1 MNKLLCI
8 SSIGFSIPLLYAFY
22 LNQIFLMYNVIVVI
36 IPSLLHHFTNLE
48 NSIYHKIDI
57 ITSRTTCI
65 ISHIYILYNTYD
77 LLFCLYTFSYMYLTY
92 YISCIQYKLSIIQND
107 NIWIYYHLYF
117 HITVISSMI
126 LHIHKISNF
135 QQFE

>member
-22 LNQIFLMYNVIVVI
+22 LNQIFMTCNGILVLIS
-36 IPSLLHHFTNLE
+36 SLLHHFTNLE

-57 ITSRTTCI
+57 IISRSTCI
-65 ISHIYILYNTYD
+65 ILHIYILYNTYD

-107 NIWIYYHLYF
+107 NIWIYYHLCF
-117 HITVISSMI
+117 HITVITSMI
-126 LHIHKISNF
+126 LHIQKLSNT
-135 QQFE
+135 

>member
-1 MNKLLCI
+1 MNTLLCI

-22 LNQIFLMYNVIVVI
+22 LNQIFMTCNGILVLIS
-36 IPSLLHHFTNLE
+36 SLLHHFTNLE

-57 ITSRTTCI
+57 IISRSTCI
-65 ISHIYILYNTYD
+65 ILHIYILYNAYD
-77 LLFCLYTFSYMYLTY
+77 LLFCLYTFSYIYLTY

-126 LHIHKISNF
+126 LHIHKISNT
-135 QQFE
+135 

>member
-22 LNQIFLMYNVIVVI
+22 LNQIFITCNGILVLIS
-36 IPSLLHHFTNLE
+36 SLLHHFTNLE

-57 ITSRTTCI
+57 IISRSTCI
-65 ISHIYILYNTYD
+65 ILHIYVLYNTYD

-117 HITVISSMI
+117 HITVITSMI